1 MKFKILISNIN
12 FKKVLSIPII
22 LNQILQFAEEDDI
35 KSLKMCFKR
44 IYKLFYEQ
52 VAKLKLNEDIEEI
65 NISNI
70 RFNKYENIKKLDLEK
85 CDNITNFLFISKLKQ
100 LEELNL
106 SKTRISDTS
115 FLEKDKSK
123 LVYEYL

>member
-1 MKFKILISNIN
+1 
-12 FKKVLSIPII
+12 
-22 LNQILQFAEEDDI
+22 
-35 KSLKMCFKR
+35 MCFKR